1 MSDFIVYAKRGRMK
15 VLGFFSLLFVLV
27 GIVISMI
34 SLTEPDPP
42 ILILV
47 IGIVCIV
54 FFGYGFIYFVR
65 ELKSRKPVLIVSD
78 EGMMDRSTAL
88 AAGLIRWEEISD
100 LDFVDFGGQV
110 FLAIYTF
117 DPELIVNRS
126 HGLKKLLYQINKG
139 LIDAQV
145 NIPVKNLD
153 CNIEQLVQE
162 INHRWEQY
170 IEKTQP

>member
-65 ELKSRKPVLIVSD
+65 ELNSRKPVLIVSD